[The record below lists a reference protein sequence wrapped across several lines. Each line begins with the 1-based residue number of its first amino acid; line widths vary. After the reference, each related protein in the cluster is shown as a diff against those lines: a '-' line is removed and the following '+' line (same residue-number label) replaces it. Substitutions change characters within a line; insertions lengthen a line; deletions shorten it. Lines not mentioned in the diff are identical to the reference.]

1 MTTKIRLL
9 IASFLLLAGSVAS
22 AADTLTVYTVNY
34 PLAYFAE
41 RIGGNLINVVFPLP
55 SDIDPA
61 FWEPDAKDIA
71 GFQQADLVLLNGAGY
86 AKWLKRVSLPRRK
99 LVNTSAAFQ
108 HDYISV
114 KQTVTHQHGPGGDHS
129 HAGTAFTTWLDFN
142 QAIMQSKAI
151 LSALQK
157 YRPENTDAFRQN
169 YALLEKDLD
178 SLDQTLMAIVVQDA
192 DKAFIASHPVYQYF
206 ARRYKIKLNSVMWE
220 PDVVP
225 DNNQWYALQQLLAN
239 NNAKWMIWE
248 GEPDQQSVASLQ
260 AMGISSLVFNPASNV
275 PKEGDFIS
283 VMKGNITEIEKAFRN
298 Q

>member
-22 AADTLTVYTVNY
+22 AAETLTVYTVNY

-41 RIGGNLINVVFPLP
+41 RIGGDLVDVVFPVP
-55 SDIDPA
+55 ADVDPA
-61 FWEPDAKDIA
+61 FWEPGATDIA
-71 GFQQADLVLLNGAGY
+71 GFQQADLILLNGAGY

-99 LVNTSAAFQ
+99 LVDTSAAFQ

-142 QAIMQSKAI
+142 QAIKQAKAI
-151 LSALQK
+151 LSALEK

-178 SLDQTLMAIVVQDA
+178 SLDQTLMALVVQDA
-192 DKAFIASHPVYQYF
+192 DKAFIASHPVYQYL

-220 PDVVP
+220 PDVAP

-239 NNAKWMIWE
+239 NNTKWMIWE
-248 GEPDQQSVASLQ
+248 GEPDQQSVAKLQ
-260 AMGISSLVFNPASNV
+260 AMSISSLVFDPAANV
-275 PKEGDFIS
+275 PEQGDFIS
-283 VMKGNITEIEKAFRN
+283 VMKNNISNIEKAFRN
-298 Q
+298 